1 MLLLV
6 LLGIQGWAEHLL
18 WPPLTST
25 VLAVETRRDL
35 CALDKNIHH
44 HTWPGLTPISHLSR
58 RREILPQSSVV
69 LWLSFQSAETEL
81 QKCHCPALHFTSSFL
96 GPQSLFF
103 LIIQQAS

>member
-25 VLAVETRRDL
+25 VLAVETGRDL
-35 CALDKNIHH
+35 RALDKNIQH

-81 QKCHCPALHFTSSFL
+81 QKCHCPALHFTSFL
-96 GPQSLFF
+96 GPQSLF
-103 LIIQQAS
+103 S